1 MYAILAMLEFKQKA
15 IKMLYEGNRD
25 RAVGRIM
32 GINKSTVYNWVK
44 KAEEKITSSSCK
56 EEKGADGSQAVGIIE
71 MDELFAY
78 TKEKRTRLT

>member
-1 MYAILAMLEFKQKA
+1 
-15 IKMLYEGNRD
+15 MLYEGKSG

-44 KAEEKITSSSCK
+44 KAGGKIKSSRC
-56 EEKGADGSQAVGIIE
+56 EDGRPAELPQTVDLLE

-78 TKEKRTRLT
+78 TKAKKQNLRDNIGDKKTATNRRF